1 MSKQR
6 NGTAL
11 VPAEHLRA
19 VAGPNRVGQATAVE
33 QSRAVAEVQAA
44 VLVAQQCPRDVD
56 PAVAEM
62 RRSCG
67 EPELADRAFYRYPR
81 GGKTVTGTS
90 IHLARELARCWGNID
105 YGIAELRRDDDHAQ
119 SEMRA
124 WAWDQETNA
133 RAATT
138 FIVPHGRDKDN
149 GQRVVLTAYR
159 DIYENNANMGGRRV
173 REMILSVLP
182 VWFVKE
188 AERLARETVERGDG
202 TPLTRRIDAVVAAFA
217 KLNVSVPRIEAKLG
231 RARHLWTAFDLAEL
245 TVVGQSIKAG
255 EVTVE
260 DEFPVD
266 PERVTLDELQGGSTP
281 VSSEQDSSPGRNPSD
296 SDPGGAAPGSDPSGP
311 YDRPEGESGAT
322 PATPEPPASTDPEAV
337 TVDQLLAALV
347 AAGRVAPKAAQGSK
361 IVALVAHAAE
371 LVGVKVDHPDEL
383 VADQAVAEE
392 LLAKLTP
399 AAE

>member
-1 MSKQR
+1 MSRQR
-6 NGTAL
+6 NGGAL

-56 PAVAEM
+56 RAVAEM
-62 RRSCG
+62 QRSCG

-138 FIVPHGRDKDN
+138 FIVPHGRDRDN

-188 AERLARETVERGDG
+188 AERLARETIERGDG
-202 TPLTRRIDAVVAAFA
+202 TPLTRRIDAVVSAFA
-217 KLNVSVPRIEAKLG
+217 KLNVTVPRLEAKLG
-231 RARHLWTAFDLAEL
+231 RARHLWTAFDVADL

-255 EVTVE
+255 EVSID

-266 PERVTLDELQGGSTP
+266 PERVTLDEITAAAPYAGDQNSG
-281 VSSEQDSSPGRNPSD
+281 PGRNPSD
-296 SDPGGAAPGSDPSGP
+296 SDPGGAAPGSDPSGS
-311 YDRPEGESGAT
+311 YDQPEGESGAT
-322 PATPEPPASTDPEAV
+322 PATPEPPASTAPDAV
-337 TVDQLLAALV
+337 TVDQLMAAAV
-347 AAGRVAPKAAQGSK
+347 AAGRVTATAKGSRIAQ
-361 IVALVAHAAE
+361 LVAAAAE
-371 LVGVKVDHPDEL
+371 LVGVNVDHPEGL